1 MLNQK
6 LQQKMLQKLSPQQ
19 IQLMKLLQ
27 VPSVELEQRIK
38 EEIEENPALEDAAES
53 QDEEQEQEN
62 PETQDEEGDDETEPE
77 IVEKAEDDF
86 SLDDYIDSDDI
97 PDYKLSVNNNSQDD
111 EDRQIPFVSGVSFFD
126 SLNEQ
131 LGFRNLSA
139 RQRAIGEYLIG
150 SLDENGYLA
159 REVSSIVNDLTFS
172 ANISVEESEILDVLY
187 VIQDLE
193 PAGVGARNLQE
204 CLLIQIGRLPI
215 NQPGVKH
222 AKLIL
227 EKGFIEFSKKHYD
240 KIQKRLGL
248 TEEDLKLALE
258 EILKLNPKPGNSQVD
273 ASRSGS
279 QHVFPDFTILNED
292 GDLELVLNSR
302 NLPELRVNRTYS
314 DMLETYV
321 KAKSND
327 SKTKEAIQFVKQKI
341 DSARW
346 FIDALRQRQNTLYT
360 TMKAIMD
367 YQKEYF
373 LSGDET
379 KLKPMILK
387 DISEIV
393 GLDISTISRVAS
405 SKYVQTPFGT
415 LKLKSFFSESMQTES
430 GEEVSTREIKS
441 ILTELI
447 NAENKRKPLTDD
459 YLTSMLKAKG
469 YNIARRT
476 VAKYRE
482 QLDIPVARMRKEL

>member
-1 MLNQK
+1 MLNQR

-38 EEIEENPALEDAAES
+38 EEIEENPALEDLAES
-53 QDEEQEQEN
+53 QDEEQDQEN
-62 PETQDEEGDDETEPE
+62 PDTQDEEVDDESEPE

-86 SLDDYIDSDDI
+86 SLDDYIDSDDT
-97 PDYKLSVNNNSQDD
+97 PDYKLSVNNSSHDD
-111 EDRQIPFVSGVSFFD
+111 EDRQIPFVSGVSFFE

-172 ANISVEESEILDVLY
+172 ANVAVEESEVLMVLK

-204 CLLIQIGRLPI
+204 CLLIQISRLPHS
-215 NQPGVKH
+215 QPGVKH
-222 AKLIL
+222 AQLIL
-227 EKGFIEFSKKHYD
+227 EKGFMEFSKKHYD

-248 TEEDLKLALE
+248 SEEELKLALD

-279 QHVFPDFTILNED
+279 QHVFPDFTVLNED

-314 DMLETYV
+314 DMLESYV
-321 KAKSND
+321 KSKSND

-346 FIDALRQRQNTLYT
+346 FIDALKQRQNTLYT

-367 YQKEYF
+367 YQREYF
-373 LSGDET
+373 LTGDET

-415 LKLKSFFSESMQTES
+415 LKLKSFFSESMQTDS

-459 YLTSMLKAKG
+459 YLTNMLKAKG